1 MKLMTIPAA
10 AIAATF
16 VFAQSAQARDY
27 HRHHGLHRE
36 AYQHWSQ
43 ASAPFGQQQ
52 QFAGGFW
59 NDSEEATSARG
70 RRRPAQQF
78 AGGFWNG
85 SEEATYPRG
94 RRRLPAQQ
102 FAGGSWNGAEE
113 ATYTRGRRPRP
124 AQQFAGSSWNGA
136 EATTYQAAP
145 AYQGGLGGRPSAWC
159 GWEMRQLVGGD
170 PGPEYNLARNWSH
183 WGHSGPVGVG
193 AVVVWAHHVGKIVG
207 GQDGNWVVESGNDGH
222 ALRTRPRSIAGA
234 IAIRWG

>member
-10 AIAATF
+10 ALAATF

-36 AYQHWSQ
+36 ASRYGSRSIYQNSE
-43 ASAPFGQQQ
+43 PQ
-52 QFAGGFW
+52 QFASGFW
-59 NDSEEATSARG
+59 NNSEEPTSARG
-70 RRRPAQQF
+70 RGRHPAQQF
-78 AGGFWNG
+78 AGGSWNDSWNG
-85 SEEATYPRG
+85 AEEPAYTRG

-102 FAGGSWNGAEE
+102 FAGGSWNGAE
-113 ATYTRGRRPRP
+113 
-124 AQQFAGSSWNGA
+124 
-136 EATTYQAAP
+136 ATTYHAAP

-159 GWEMRQLVGGD
+159 GWEMRQLVSGD

-193 AVVVWAHHVGKIVG
+193 AVVVWPHHVGKIVG
-207 GQDGNWVVESGNDGH
+207 QQDGNWVVESGNDGH